1 MMGTNPLRTAARKS
15 IRALSKSPGGS
26 SGIQGNMGPP
36 GTQGADG

>member
-1 MMGTNPLRTAARKS
+1 
-15 IRALSKSPGGS
+15 SPGGS

>member
-1 MMGTNPLRTAARKS
+1 G
-15 IRALSKSPGGS
+15 SPGGS

>member
-1 MMGTNPLRTAARKS
+1 
-15 IRALSKSPGGS
+15 PGGS

>member
-1 MMGTNPLRTAARKS
+1 GG
-15 IRALSKSPGGS
+15 SPGGS

>member
-1 MMGTNPLRTAARKS
+1 
-15 IRALSKSPGGS
+15 GGS

>member
-1 MMGTNPLRTAARKS
+1 AGG
-15 IRALSKSPGGS
+15 SPGGS